1 MNLPR
6 HTLDNGGI
14 AVVTAVNDDA
24 VFHGSLMRSPE
35 MAAARE
41 LRVQRGGAS
50 AGQAYNAGIRTS
62 ASPVMV
68 FAHQDIFF
76 PDGWFEF
83 LSQAIQAIA
92 IKDPHWG
99 VLGVYGIGMS
109 GQAIGHIYSTGME
122 QVLGRPLAE
131 PQEARSLDEVVLV
144 VRRSSGLQFDEALP
158 GFHLYGTDLCLQAR
172 NQGFKCYVISGFCV
186 HNSNGLSVLPAAYTR
201 AFLYL
206 RRKWRGHLP
215 IQTPCMQITQWGMPL
230 WQHNLAVGIKVVF
243 HRHPVGR
250 RCADPSAL
258 YRRLLREG
266 VIQSAVAA

>member
-1 MNLPR
+1 MNPPHYSLG
-6 HTLDNGGI
+6 NGGI

-24 VFHGSLMRSPE
+24 VFNGSLMRSPE
-35 MAAARE
+35 MATAKE
-41 LRVQRGGAS
+41 LRVQRGCTS

-76 PDGWFEF
+76 PEGWFEW
-83 LSQAIQAIA
+83 LSQAIRELT
-92 IKDPHWG
+92 IKDPRWG

-109 GQAIGHIYSTGME
+109 GQAIGHIYSTGMA
-122 QVLGRPLAE
+122 QVLGHPLEE

-158 GFHLYGTDLCLQAR
+158 GFHLYGTDICLQAR
-172 NQGFKCYVISGFCV
+172 NQGFKCYVVSGFCI

-215 IQTPCMQITQWGMPL
+215 IQTPCMPITQWGIPL
-230 WQHNLAVGIKVVF
+230 LQHNLAIGIKVVF
-243 HRHPVGR
+243 NRHPVGK

-258 YRRLLREG
+258 YHRMLREG
-266 VIQSAVAA
+266 GISSAVAA